1 MWQLIENKN
10 SCYCWI
16 WLLLFVNISKLTL
29 TCSKSTIE
37 PVEKDEVSSK
47 LIIKIPERRQ
57 WRRFGVFIVNF
68 EHISHLILAFL
79 DFLFLIGCNQE
90 CLFLCEFAQNQ
101 KLKSTKISSE
111 YKIKKSAF
119 KSFMT
124 EGRCHIETNFIKKE
138 TLAQVFYCKFW

>member
-1 MWQLIENKN
+1 M
-10 SCYCWI
+10 
-16 WLLLFVNISKLTL
+16 LLLNLTSSFREYIQVNTYLFKVDNRTSRKRR
-29 TCSKSTIE
+29 
-37 PVEKDEVSSK
+37 EVSSK

-124 EGRCHIETNFIKKE
+124 EGRYHIETNFIKKE